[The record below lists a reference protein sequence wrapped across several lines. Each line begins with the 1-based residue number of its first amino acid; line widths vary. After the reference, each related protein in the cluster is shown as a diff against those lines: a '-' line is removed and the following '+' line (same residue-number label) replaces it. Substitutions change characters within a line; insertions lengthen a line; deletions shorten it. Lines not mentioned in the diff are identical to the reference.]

1 MEKIALVTG
10 SRDTADS
17 LYKQLKFFISD
28 KVIINPY
35 VIDEGITGFNNEEL
49 MVFSSQALR
58 DEAYQVLSIP
68 QCRQII
74 GQRTINYDGLDEIV
88 SLPQGENV
96 LLVNDVE
103 ESAREV
109 ENALKD
115 IGLDHLNIT
124 LYYPGAKCD
133 PSQFNV
139 AITAGEIRMVPAH
152 IKHVVDMGSRIFD
165 FRTIA
170 KILASLNL
178 LEESSGSFSKMYLEK
193 ILKVAKNLASSRAE
207 IISLNENLHRVIES
221 FNAGVLMYDKSFRI
235 IVFNDSLKHILKV
248 NRYLPV
254 GSDLRKVIQN
264 KKLLNFLTEDQD
276 NHLFELSLDGLDFVV
291 SKFTLSQDGI
301 TCASFKSMKRM
312 TPLEESII
320 KKGHVAKYHIGDIV
334 GTSDSITRLK
344 EIIPKLSYTDM
355 TMLIQGE
362 SGTGKELVASAIHNA
377 SQRASAPFLAVN
389 FSALP
394 DDLIESELFGYAE
407 GAFTGAKKGGKL
419 GLFEEADGGTIFLDE
434 IGDISLKVQSR
445 LLRVLEEREIM
456 PVGSNEI
463 KSIDVRVIA
472 ATNKDLK
479 KMVEEKTFREDL
491 YYRLKMGFV
500 HLQPLRERREDIPEL
515 ADHLVSTLSTGE
527 VRLDEKLIKLLMS
540 YDWPG
545 NIRELKNTINY
556 MLAVRSGNMLEVEDL
571 PHEVY
576 FGRQSD
582 LVRSYEGNK
591 VVLEGTRDPDGASMN
606 VNAAIIYFLRL
617 IERMKRENQIVS
629 RVTLSEKSKEGV
641 HYRTENQVRRLL
653 TQLDEY
659 GFISLSKGRNGIAL
673 TLKGEELIRG
683 KQG

>member
-1 MEKIALVTG
+1 MKKIALVTG

-35 VIDEGITGFNNEEL
+35 VIDEGITAFNQEEL

-58 DEAYQVLSIP
+58 DEAYQILDIP
-68 QCRQII
+68 NCRQII

-88 SLPQGENV
+88 SLPHGENV

-103 ESAREV
+103 ESAKEV
-109 ENALKD
+109 ENALKE

-133 PSQFNV
+133 PSLFKV
-139 AITAGEIRMVPAH
+139 AITAGEMRMVPAH
-152 IKHVVDMGSRIFD
+152 IKQVVDMGSRIFD

-193 ILKVAKNLASSRAE
+193 IIKVAKNLASSRAE
-207 IISLNENLHRVIES
+207 VVSLNDNLHRVIES
-221 FNAGVLMYDKSFRI
+221 FNAGVLMYDQSFRI
-235 IVFNDSLKHILKV
+235 IVFNDALKHILKV
-248 NRYLPV
+248 NRYLPA
-254 GSDLRKVIQN
+254 GSDLRKVIHH
-264 KKLLNFLTEDQD
+264 KKLQHFLTDDQE
-276 NHLFELSLDGLDFVV
+276 NHLLELSLDGLDYVV
-291 SKFTLSQDGI
+291 SKFSLSQDGI
-301 TCASFKSMKRM
+301 TCASVKSSKKI
-312 TPLEESII
+312 TSLEESII

-334 GTSDSITRLK
+334 GTSDSIMRLK

-377 SQRASAPFLAVN
+377 SQRAGAPFLAVN

-394 DDLIESELFGYAE
+394 DDLIESELFGYVE

-419 GLFEEADGGTIFLDE
+419 GLFEEANGGTIFLDE

-456 PVGSNEI
+456 PIGSNEI

-500 HLQPLRERREDIPEL
+500 HLQPLRERREDIPDLSE
-515 ADHLVSTLSTGE
+515 HLVSILSAGE
-527 VRLDEKLIKLLMS
+527 VRLDEKLVKRLNA

-556 MLAVRSGNMLEVEDL
+556 MLAVRSGDTLEVEDL

-576 FGRQSD
+576 FGRHTESVVTNDPGNSFAAEGMYASD
-582 LVRSYEGNK
+582 VSPNNVSTTLV
-591 VVLEGTRDPDGASMN
+591 
-606 VNAAIIYFLRL
+606 YFLGL
-617 IERMKRENQIVS
+617 IDNMKRENQVVS
-629 RVTLSEKSKEGV
+629 RVTLSERSREGV
-641 HYRTENQVRRLL
+641 HYHTENQVRRVL
-653 TQLDEY
+653 TQLEAY
-659 GFISLSKGRNGIAL
+659 GYINLSKGRNGIAL
-673 TLKGEELIRG
+673 TVKGEALIKG
-683 KQG
+683 K